1 MLRNLLIRIAVR
13 WAANSFGLWMAGR
26 IFTGISYGDN
36 WHVIVI
42 AGLVLS
48 LLNAVIKPILV
59 IFSLPAIVLSLGLFL
74 VMINGFTVWLM
85 SKLVDQFV
93 VDGFGPAI
101 LAGIIIGLVNYSV
114 TTLLEDGRILKDND
128 I

>member
-1 MLRNLLIRIAVR
+1 MLRNLLIRIAIR
-13 WAANSFGLWMAGR
+13 WLANSFGLWLAGR
-26 IFTGISYGDN
+26 IFSGVYYNGSWEI
-36 WHVIVI
+36 ILI

-48 LLNAVIKPILV
+48 LLNFFIKPILV

-85 SKLVDQFV
+85 SKLVDQFTI
-93 VDGFGPAI
+93 DGFGPAV
-101 LAGIIIGLVNYSV
+101 LTGIIIGLINYAV

>member
-1 MLRNLLIRIAVR
+1 MLRNLIIRILVR
-13 WAANSFGLWMAGR
+13 WMANSFGLWLADRLFAGINYDDDIR
-26 IFTGISYGDN
+26 
-36 WHVIVI
+36 VIIV

-48 LLNAVIKPILV
+48 VLNAIIKPVLI

-74 VMINGFTVWLM
+74 ILINGFTVWLM
-85 SKLVDQFV
+85 SKLVDQFTI
-93 VDGFGPAI
+93 DGFGPAV
-101 LAGIIIGLVNYSV
+101 LAGIIIGLVNYAV

>member
-1 MLRNLLIRIAVR
+1 MLRNLIIRIAVR
-13 WAANSFGLWMAGR
+13 WAANSFGLWLAER
-26 IFTGISYGDN
+26 LFTGISYGDD
-36 WHVIVI
+36 WRVIVI

-93 VDGFGPAI
+93 VDGFGTAV
-101 LAGIIIGLVNYSV
+101 LAGIIIGLVNYAV

-128 I
+128 L

>member
-1 MLRNLLIRIAVR
+1 MLRNLLVRVAIRWI
-13 WAANSFGLWMAGR
+13 ANSFGLWLAGQL
-26 IFTGISYGDN
+26 FAGINYDSD
-36 WHVIVI
+36 WRVIAL

-85 SKLVDQFV
+85 SMLVDQFSI
-93 VDGFGPAI
+93 DGFGPAI
-101 LAGIIIGLVNYSV
+101 LAGIIIGLVNYAV
-114 TTLLEDGRILKDND
+114 TTLLEDGRILKNND

>member
-1 MLRNLLIRIAVR
+1 MLRNLIIRIAVR
-13 WAANSFGLWMAGR
+13 WAANTFGLWLAGR
-26 IFTGISYGDN
+26 LFTGISYSND
-36 WHVIVI
+36 WRVIVV

-48 LLNAVIKPILV
+48 LLNAVLKPILV

-74 VMINGFTVWLM
+74 VIINGVTVWLM

-93 VDGFGPAI
+93 VDGFGTAV
-101 LAGIIIGLVNYSV
+101 LAGIIIGLVNYAV

-128 I
+128 L